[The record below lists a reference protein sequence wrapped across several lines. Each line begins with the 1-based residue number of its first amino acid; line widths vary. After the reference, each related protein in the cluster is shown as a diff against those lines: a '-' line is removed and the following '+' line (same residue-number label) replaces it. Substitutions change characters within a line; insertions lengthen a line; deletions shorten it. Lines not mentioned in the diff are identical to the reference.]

1 MRLNELVRSIDTWT
15 SNEERGVLDRIKEL
29 AVLENFEEHE
39 QYIIKGLIRK
49 SLVIQLQ
56 SSGINYI
63 YPNA

>member
-56 SSGINYI
+56 SLGINYI